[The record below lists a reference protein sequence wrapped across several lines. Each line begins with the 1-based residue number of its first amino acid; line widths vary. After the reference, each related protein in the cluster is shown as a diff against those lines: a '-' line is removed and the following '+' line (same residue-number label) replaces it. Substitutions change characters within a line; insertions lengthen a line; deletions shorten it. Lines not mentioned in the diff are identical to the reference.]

1 MRARRSLALLAAVV
15 CAALLSGC
23 VQQTGAPSDPRSGG
37 GLRYGLAPQADKGTT
52 FQPDV
57 VLVDGGASSV
67 RSVTADG
74 LTWTLSPTAGGISA
88 LKPGRVMF
96 LTDRG
101 VGKVMAVH
109 TDSAGVEVTIGP
121 AELTD
126 VIRDGN
132 FKSDQPIAIVS
143 PIAQSAAGAFWADPT
158 LQRQAGVTAGSG
170 ADLPT
175 TTAHRSGVLPT
186 LDRPPSPQ
194 AIVAET
200 IKATTGGFNLTGS
213 CCSSGPG
220 TALTYDKN
228 GLSMSAKIG
237 LDMTQPT
244 ANFALD
250 ISGGKITSA
259 GLSVSGAAG
268 ITASIRAL
276 TKPNSPTNGF
286 SPPLGTDFS
295 FSVPV
300 GTFFGVPLNMVVT
313 QTLNV
318 RVNIPGQAEFNAV
331 GKVQLGSTI
340 GFSYSNG
347 KFANT
352 TSASLD
358 SSGSL
363 DGTNSIA
370 VGISYASF
378 DYNVRFT
385 VGLGYLGFVVG
396 VYLAFGVHLMSVVGA
411 PIGFNENPDAKNPIE
426 ACKSIQSE
434 VWVDYGVGYSIPSP
448 VAKLINYFLQAFQ
461 SEPIKTSGGLGK
473 GWTPVLTK
481 YVVFP
486 QSGFCVTK

>member
-1 MRARRSLALLAAVV
+1 MRARRSLGLLAAML
-15 CAALLSGC
+15 CAALLAGC
-23 VQQTGAPSDPRSGG
+23 VQQTAAPSDPRSGG

-121 AELTD
+121 ADLTD
-126 VIRDGN
+126 VIRDGHFASN
-132 FKSDQPIAIVS
+132 KPIAIVN
-143 PIAQSAAGAFWADPT
+143 PIAQSAAGAFWANPT
-158 LQRQAGVTAGSG
+158 LQQQAGVTAGSG
-170 ADLPT
+170 ADLPS
-175 TTAHRSGVLPT
+175 TTAYRSGVLPT
-186 LDRPPSPQ
+186 LDRPPSPG

-213 CCSSGPG
+213 CCSNGPG
-220 TALTYDKN
+220 TAFTYDKN

-237 LDMTQPT
+237 LDMTRPT
-244 ANFALD
+244 ANFALN
-250 ISGGKITSA
+250 ISGGKVTSA
-259 GLSVSGAAG
+259 GLSVRGTAG
-268 ITASIRAL
+268 ITASIHAF
-276 TKPNSPTNGF
+276 TKPDSPTNGF
-286 SPPLGTDFS
+286 SPPLGTDFT
-295 FSVPV
+295 FSIPV
-300 GTFFGVPLNMVVT
+300 GVFFGVPLNMVVT
-313 QTLNV
+313 QTLNL
-318 RVNIPGQAEFNAV
+318 RVDIPGQAEFNSV
-331 GKVQLGSTI
+331 GKVSLGSTI

-347 KFANT
+347 RFANT
-352 TSASLD
+352 TTASLD
-358 SSGSL
+358 STASL
-363 DGTNSIA
+363 DATNSLA
-370 VGISYASF
+370 VGISYATF

-396 VYLAFGVHLMSVVGA
+396 VYLALGAHLMAAVGA
-411 PIGFNENPDAKNPIE
+411 PIGFNEDPGATSPIE

-434 VWVDYGVGYSIPSP
+434 LWVDYGVGYSIPST
-448 VAKLINYFLQAFQ
+448 VAKLINYFLKAFQ

-473 GWTPVLTK
+473 GWTPVLTR

-486 QSGFCVTK
+486 QSGFCVSK

>member
-1 MRARRSLALLAAVV
+1 MRARRSLALVAALVS
-15 CAALLSGC
+15 AALLTGC
-23 VQQTGAPSDPRSGG
+23 VQQTGASSDPRSGG
-37 GLRYGLAPQADKGTT
+37 GLRYGVAPQADKGTT
-52 FQPDV
+52 FQPGV

-67 RSVTADG
+67 RSVTTDG
-74 LTWTLSPTAGGISA
+74 LTWTLSPTAGGVSA
-88 LKPGRVMF
+88 LKPGRIMF

-121 AELTD
+121 ADLTD
-126 VIRDGN
+126 IIRDGH
-132 FKSDQPIAIVS
+132 FKSSQPVALVN
-143 PIAQSAAGAFWADPT
+143 PVAQSAAGAFWADPT
-158 LQRQAGVTAGSG
+158 LQKQAGVADGSG
-170 ADLPT
+170 SDLPT
-175 TTAHRSGVLPT
+175 TTAHRSGVLPS

-200 IKATTGGFNLTGS
+200 IKATTGGFDLTGS
-213 CCSSGPG
+213 CCSKGPG
-220 TALTYDKN
+220 TSLSYDKN

-237 LDMTQPT
+237 LNMSRPT
-244 ANFALD
+244 ANFVLD
-250 ISGGKITSA
+250 ISGGTIAKA
-259 GLSVSGAAG
+259 GLSVRGSAG

-276 TKPNSPTNGF
+276 TRPNSPTNGF

-318 RVNIPGQAEFNAV
+318 RVNIPGQAVFNAV
-331 GKVQLGSTI
+331 GKVRLGSTI

-347 KFANT
+347 KFVNT

-370 VGISYASF
+370 VGISYATF

-385 VGLGYLGFVVG
+385 VGLGFLGFVVG
-396 VYLAFGVHLMSVVGA
+396 VYLAFGVHVMSVVGA
-411 PIGFNENPDAKNPIE
+411 PVGFNVDQDAQNPIE
-426 ACKSIQSE
+426 ACKSIQSDL
-434 VWVDYGVGYSIPSP
+434 WVDYGVGYTIPTP
-448 VAKLINYFLQAFQ
+448 VAKLINYFLKAFQ

-473 GWTPVLTK
+473 GWTPVFSK

-486 QSGFCVTK
+486 QSGFCVNK